1 MAASARLSVQAKA
14 LSLLLTVVTPALAAF
29 DASDAGW
36 EGGSVLLELARQ
48 RLGRERVEIVSA
60 LDFEKLSPSDGIL
73 VLHPEVDL
81 DYDQLSAFMRDGGRV
96 ALVDDFGAGASLLG
110 RFNIRRIAAPLKP
123 SESLRHNPD
132 LAIALPAVQNVA
144 GHEQGRHPTVQAVD
158 KLITNHPTGFT
169 HPDLTPIL
177 IIPAQGEPDTVLAL
191 SAVIKPEGRPVGVRS
206 ESNPRQGRLLA
217 MGDPSAF
224 INLML
229 RYPGNRAFAQGIID
243 YLVEDD
249 SWGGRHGKLY
259 LCANHFDQQGT
270 YRGKEGI
277 FGRIGSFFGDA
288 LDLLIKTGREG
299 LPALVS
305 SFLAVFCVMGAAA
318 WALLLAA
325 RPYRR
330 PVPRYAV
337 GTPLVAQGGLAGR
350 AAVLA
355 APTTHRVLALLEV
368 KTALEEGL
376 THRLG
381 LETGVPLGRLLSEID
396 RQDALSR
403 QSSEDLKQMLSEL
416 HHLERSLMSPRRRW
430 IPAARVKEA
439 AAKSAAFLAEVDQRL
454 GKQP

>member
-1 MAASARLSVQAKA
+1 
-14 LSLLLTVVTPALAAF
+14 
-29 DASDAGW
+29 
-36 EGGSVLLELARQ
+36 
-48 RLGRERVEIVSA
+48 
-60 LDFEKLSPSDGIL
+60 
-73 VLHPEVDL
+73 
-81 DYDQLSAFMRDGGRV
+81 
-96 ALVDDFGAGASLLG
+96 
-110 RFNIRRIAAPLKP
+110 
-123 SESLRHNPD
+123 
-132 LAIALPAVQNVA
+132 
-144 GHEQGRHPTVQAVD
+144 
-158 KLITNHPTGFT
+158 
-169 HPDLTPIL
+169 L

-191 SAVIKPEGRPVGVRS
+191 TAVIKPEGRPVGVRS

-330 PVPRYAV
+330 PVPRYAAR
-337 GTPLVAQGGLAGR
+337 TPLVVQGGLAGR
-350 AAVLA
+350 AAALA
-355 APTTHRVLALLEV
+355 APTTHRALALLEV